1 MRDSEKELVK
11 RAKEAALEVLLH
23 NDKGDYFD
31 LPRTAGWGYPEPY
44 TRDLMLSSLGVL
56 ASGNETLR
64 DSLRRVLA
72 TLAEHQT
79 PLGHLPGLVHDPDD
93 LGASDTTPLFLIGL
107 SLYRKAVSEESF
119 LEEAAQKALTWMR
132 YQSPDDRVFV
142 GQQPTSDWR
151 DEQWVPG
158 YGLYVNALAYIFLK
172 LYGQNEQ
179 AQELKRLI
187 NGFTITTPWRPPHV
201 HEGLNIRG
209 RPYYALWSYKVHS
222 SDRFDLVGNS
232 LAILS
237 GIASPYRSRS
247 MVNWI
252 ERECD
257 ALRRKGLLA
266 VDLPPV
272 FFPYITGRDADWKPR
287 YEIYNRPG
295 DYHNGGV
302 WPFACALYVAA
313 TVAAGFYRRAETQ
326 LLALTELVRRSRR
339 ENLEFGFNEWIKAQ
353 TGAPSGQDWQ
363 TWSAALYLYAAECVE
378 KRATPFFD
386 EIRNIAR

>member
-1 MRDSEKELVK
+1 MRDSEKELVR
-11 RAKEAALEVLLH
+11 RAKEAAVDVLLH
-23 NDKGDYFD
+23 NDKGDFFG

-56 ASGNETLR
+56 ATGNETLR
-64 DSLRRVLA
+64 DSFRRVLI

-79 PLGHLPGLVHDPDD
+79 PLGHMPGLVHDPED
-93 LGASDTTPLFLIGL
+93 LGASDTTPLFLLGL
-107 SLYRKAVSEESF
+107 AFYRKAVSEDNF
-119 LEEAAQKALTWMR
+119 LEEAAEKALTWMM

-142 GQQPTSDWR
+142 AQQPTSDWR

-158 YGLYVNALAYIFLK
+158 YGLYVNALVYIFLRA
-172 LYGQNEQ
+172 YGQNER
-179 AQELKRLI
+179 AEELKRLI
-187 NGFTITTPWRPPHV
+187 NGFIVTTPWRPPHV

-209 RPYYALWSYKVHS
+209 RPYYAFWSYKVHN

-237 GIASPYRSRS
+237 GIASPYRARS

-257 ALRRKGLLA
+257 ALRRKHLLA
-266 VDLPPV
+266 SPLPPV
-272 FFPYITGRDADWKPR
+272 FFPYITQGDLDWKPR

-302 WPFACALYVAA
+302 WPFACGLYVAA

-326 LLALTELVRRSRR
+326 LVALTELVRGSRR
-339 ENLEFGFNEWIKAQ
+339 GDLEFGFNEWIKAQ

-363 TWSAALYLYAAECVE
+363 TWSAAMYLYAAECVE
-378 KRATPFFD
+378 KRSTPFLD
-386 EIRNIAR
+386 EIRNAGR